1 MLQGAGLFEQ
11 TRNEA
16 HNASAAIGDE
26 QFDRSKLG
34 QQEYARQWRFQGIPA
49 PQDLGAVAP
58 HDSQFASVYGE
69 RPLEVGW
76 NREIQGRDVPT
87 PMWDDASLKQH
98 AASIRYHTNFLTHA
112 TDSVD
117 LRLSNNR
124 QTHAPPQLTNRSL
137 VSIAMEK

>member
-1 MLQGAGLFEQ
+1 MLQGAGLFD
-11 TRNEA
+11 RPGKHSVEA
-16 HNASAAIGDE
+16 QIGSDE
-26 QFDRSKLG
+26 FDSSKLG
-34 QQEYARQWRFQGIPA
+34 QQEYARQWRFQGVPA
-49 PQDLGAVAP
+49 PQELGATAP

-76 NREIQGRDVPT
+76 NREIPGRDVPT
-87 PMWDDASLKQH
+87 PLWNDESLKH
-98 AASIRYHTNFLTHA
+98 HSAALRYKNNFLTHA

-117 LRLSNNR
+117 LRLQNNR

>member
-11 TRNEA
+11 IRDDFRSN
-16 HNASAAIGDE
+16 SAAIGDD
-26 QFDRSKLG
+26 QFDQSKLG

-76 NREIQGRDVPT
+76 NREIPGRDVPT
-87 PMWDDASLKQH
+87 PLWDDASLKQH
-98 AASIRYHTNFLTHA
+98 GAAIRYRTNFLTHA

-117 LRLSNNR
+117 LRLANNR